1 VVALCVTSLAL
12 AQVGPPVPAVGE
24 LLSGESLG
32 LSHELPHIV
41 SADEV
46 MELTDEMRS
55 FLDSHINASA
65 RDAFKL
71 NQLIYAVIT
80 RASFGLTYDDE
91 TRTPAETFRARR
103 GNCLS
108 FTYMFVVLARGVG
121 LDARF
126 QEVDIPPDWSFDSE
140 TYVLNRHINIH
151 VNLDGTRDH
160 VVDFNIENFQGDYD
174 TEVISDRRALAHFFN
189 NLGAELLK
197 DGDTAGAFHAFTRAI
212 IDNDREFSPAWAN
225 LGALYSR
232 NGLDKQA
239 EQAYLHALELDRRNY
254 SAMSNLTALY
264 DRRGD
269 SVQAERYRN
278 KVRSHRRQNPYYRYH
293 LARVAYYAGEY
304 DLAIDHLKYAI
315 REQREED
322 RFLFLLGLVYMEKG
336 DAKRSLRYLTRA
348 KNAAKSQARKS
359 VYSSKI
365 RRLQSSSG

>member
-1 VVALCVTSLAL
+1 LPAG

-24 LLSGESLG
+24 LLSGKSLG
-32 LSHELPHIV
+32 LGPELPEIV

-46 MELTDEMRS
+46 MELTDEMQG
-55 FLDSHINASA
+55 FLDQHINPNA

-80 RASFGLTYDDE
+80 RASFGLTYDDK
-91 TRTPAETFRARR
+91 TRTPAETFSARS

-108 FTYMFVVLARGVG
+108 FTYLFVVLARGVG

-126 QEVDIPPDWSFDSE
+126 QEVDIPPDWSFDSD

-151 VNLDGTRDH
+151 VKLDGTRDH
-160 VVDFNIENFQGDYD
+160 VVDFNIENFQGDYE

-212 IDNDREFSPAWAN
+212 VDNDREFSPAWAN

-232 NGLDKQA
+232 NGLDNQA
-239 EQAYLHALELDRRNY
+239 EQAYLQALELDKRNY

-269 SVQAERYRN
+269 SVEAERYRN

-293 LARVAYYAGEY
+293 LARVAFYAGEY
-304 DLAIDHLKYAI
+304 DFAIDHLKYAI
-315 REQREED
+315 REQRDED

-348 KNAAKSQARKS
+348 ENVAKSEARKA